1 MMKRIALLEGN
12 NKKEL
17 QVISESTSA
26 RTNDTVV
33 TIKIEKGEIEV
44 LASELIKAIQFATS

>member
-17 QVISESTSA
+17 QVISGSTSP
-26 RTNDTVV
+26 RTNETMV

-44 LASELIKAIQFATS
+44 LASELIKAVQFATS